1 MATSCLRVN
10 TEFIR
15 CAAAKRIN
23 QSPQRQL
30 QRAVYRRK
38 GEKSMNN
45 RAAERA
51 LSFPSAFPLPGIAD
65 VLTEPLWWHEQEEA
79 EAIVEDCLSTEV
91 LFAHPEQLLFLA
103 EGAAH
108 QRPTDSR
115 ARVWSINCNS
125 AEIYSA
131 ALVLA
136 DRSGIGGWEL
146 IASDS
151 RAEQLQPARC
161 GRFSLHACR
170 HVPIHLLARYARIAN
185 LFDGGLVSIQ
195 QRVREHIYF
204 THTVLGE
211 LLPLFGTFDSILLG
225 PSAFADEELEPRLA
239 ALSGMLRVG
248 GYLLLQDLDTQGVLL
263 PPTLDRIGG
272 NVYQRFE

>member
-1 MATSCLRVN
+1 MNDR
-10 TEFIR
+10 
-15 CAAAKRIN
+15 AAA
-23 QSPQRQL
+23 L
-30 QRAVYRRK
+30 
-38 GEKSMNN
+38 
-45 RAAERA
+45 A
-51 LSFPSAFPLPGIAD
+51 LPFPTIPTVPTAFSLPGIAD
-65 VLTEPLWWHEQEEA
+65 ALLEPDCWPDQEA
-79 EAIVEDCLSTEV
+79 TVVEDCLSTEL
-91 LFAHPEQLLFLA
+91 LFAHPEQLLFLGEA
-103 EGAAH
+103 VAH
-108 QRPTDSR
+108 QRPADSR

-131 ALVLA
+131 ALILS
-136 DRSGIGGWEL
+136 DRSGSGGWEL

-151 RAEQLQPARC
+151 RAEQLLPARC
-161 GRFSLHACR
+161 GRFSLNACR
-170 HVPIHLLARYARIAN
+170 HVPIHLLARYARIAR

-225 PSAFADEELEPRLA
+225 HTAFAAAEQEARLT

-248 GYLLLQDLDTQGVLL
+248 GYLLLQDVDSRRITL
-263 PPTLDRIGG
+263 PPMLDRIAA

>member
-1 MATSCLRVN
+1 
-10 TEFIR
+10 
-15 CAAAKRIN
+15 
-23 QSPQRQL
+23 
-30 QRAVYRRK
+30 
-38 GEKSMNN
+38 MND
-45 RAAERA
+45 RAAELA
-51 LSFPSAFPLPGIAD
+51 LWLPNAFPLPGVAD
-65 VLTEPLWWHEQEEA
+65 TLLEPDWWHEREA
-79 EAIVEDCLSTEV
+79 TVVEDCLSTDL
-91 LFAHPEQLLFLA
+91 LFAHPEQLLFLGEA
-103 EGAAH
+103 VAH
-108 QRPTDSR
+108 QRPADSR

-136 DRSGIGGWEL
+136 DRSGSEGWEL

-161 GRFSLHACR
+161 GRFALHASR
-170 HVPIHLLARYARIAN
+170 HVPIHLLARYARISRI
-185 LFDGGLVSIQ
+185 FDGGLVSIQ

-211 LLPLFGTFDSILLG
+211 LMPLFGTFDTILVG
-225 PSAFADEELEPRLA
+225 NTAFTAVELQPRLT

-248 GYLLLQDLDTQGVLL
+248 GYLLLQGVDTRQIAL
-263 PPTLDRIGG
+263 PPMLDHIAA